1 MTDRITKLLDTIQKL
16 DREATKGP
24 WVVNGGNDSEY
35 GEFVN
40 LCNVFHNGDTVDI
53 DLVTHVYED
62 TRSAEFIALSRTAL
76 PKLAEALR
84 AVLELH
90 KPETR
95 WSYESV
101 PDYGFSSKDE
111 LIEFFDLHH
120 EPHNPDDVTEW
131 QVCIHCAEIEAG
143 AAEDYGHIT
152 ALWPCKTVQAVTDVL
167 EDDDAA

>member
-1 MTDRITKLLDTIQKL
+1 MPDQIRKLLDDVQRL
-16 DREATKGP
+16 DEQATPGP
-24 WVVNGGNDSEY
+24 WTWGDNRDGLGNKLHPTAFPGKYNPIADFEY
-35 GEFVN
+35 TN
-40 LCNVFHNGDTVDI
+40 D
-53 DLVTHVYED
+53 ED
-62 TRSAEFIALSRTAL
+62 AEFIALSRTAL

-111 LIEFFDLHH
+111 LIEFFELHH

-152 ALWPCKTVQAVTDVL
+152 ALWPCKTAQAITDVL
-167 EDDDAA
+167 EGE